1 MFCMIGRWEKRFE
14 NIRFLGWFA
23 LASLPFFVLA
33 LVTSDFLQIIC
44 AVAAGLLF
52 FPAFIYLY
60 VIVIWHWKDRYRGK
74 HSDLWGALIL
84 IETSGWM
91 KIVYLFRHIIPD
103 LRHSGRYRPELQSAE
118 LEKCSESVASGE

>member
-1 MFCMIGRWEKRFE
+1 MIDRWEKRFE
-14 NIRFLGWFA
+14 IIRNLGWLA

-33 LVTSDFLQIIC
+33 LITSEFLRIFS
-44 AVAAGLLF
+44 AVAAVLLIL
-52 FPAFIYLY
+52 PAFIYIY

-91 KIVYLFRHIIPD
+91 KIVYLFRHILPN
-103 LRHSGRYRPELQSAE
+103 LRHSGRYRLETHSPGTTQSSNMSP
-118 LEKCSESVASGE
+118 LGK